1 MAAAVDV
8 VKQPRKSL
16 GEDADVSVTAAML
29 PAGSQ
34 WVAHLS
40 PRGYMQLTQRLLTA
54 TLKGTPGAEAF
65 SLPQFPK
72 CPPLG
77 IAVKATPAELH
88 AEIAVPAPL
97 IQAVGEYVKEMQKMI
112 FNRAMEQNHP
122 PAP

>member
-1 MAAAVDV
+1 MAEPSHTNRLAKESSPYLLQHAHNPVDWH
-8 VKQPRKSL
+8 P
-16 GEDADVSVTAAML
+16 
-29 PAGSQ
+29 
-34 WVAHLS
+34 W
-40 PRGYMQLTQRLLTA
+40 
-54 TLKGTPGAEAF
+54 GAEAF